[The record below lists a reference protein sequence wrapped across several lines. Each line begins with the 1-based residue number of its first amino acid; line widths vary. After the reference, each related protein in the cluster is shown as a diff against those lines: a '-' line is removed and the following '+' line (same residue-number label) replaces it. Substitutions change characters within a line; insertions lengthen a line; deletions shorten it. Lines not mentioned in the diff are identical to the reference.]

1 MPKLKIYIHLQ
12 DQDLLNSIL
21 KSAIKNGFTAKK
33 RTSNSLRIR
42 TRKMIKFDK
51 WINKYISI
59 PNIRVVRPDSFL
71 KFKSHAIKYTSFRI
85 NPALG
90 KTYFN
95 AAEIASI
102 YKFPKPSSSKVVV
115 GVISF
120 GGGLYG
126 NVDTNG
132 FLTNGDV
139 QKYWTSIGIPTLNQ
153 PKVIIIPIDGAKNSP
168 DINDGGSTIEN
179 TLDVETIGGCCP
191 SANLTIILYI
201 GPNTFSE
208 FTKIISYATKT
219 TVIKNVSYK
228 PTILSISWGAPESY
242 YTHSIRNNVNT
253 LLRIATNSGI
263 NICTATGDN
272 GSSDGLP
279 GINADFPSSS
289 PYVTAVGGT
298 SLVCGNNIY
307 DSKTKETAWSS
318 GGGAISAYFL
328 KPTYQNNQ
336 SAISGKYRSTP
347 DIASN
352 ANPNTGISYLVKGN
366 SYIYGGTSISAPTI
380 AAFLAAGNIT
390 KFINPF
396 LYRASSSCFHDIT
409 YGSNGAYKCKKFY
422 DNCTGWGSI
431 NGSNLL
437 TLLKS

>member
-1 MPKLKIYIHLQ
+1 
-12 DQDLLNSIL
+12 
-21 KSAIKNGFTAKK
+21 
-33 RTSNSLRIR
+33 
-42 TRKMIKFDK
+42 MIKFDK
-51 WINKYISI
+51 WINKYNSI

-71 KFKSHAIKYTSFRI
+71 KFKNNAIKNKSFGI
-85 NPALG
+85 NRDVS

-102 YKFPKPSSSKVVV
+102 YKIPTPSSSKVVV

-126 NVDTNG
+126 NVDSNG
-132 FLTNGDV
+132 FLTDGDV
-139 QKYWTSIGIPTLNQ
+139 QQYWTSIGIPILNQ
-153 PKVIIIPIDGAKNSP
+153 PKVIIIPINGAKNLP

-219 TVIKNVSYK
+219 IVINNVSYK
-228 PTILSISWGAPESY
+228 PTILSISWGAPEIY
-242 YTHSIRNNVNT
+242 YPKSILNNVNT
-253 LLRIATNSGI
+253 LLKIATNSGI

-272 GSSDGLP
+272 GSSDGLR

-298 SLVCGNNIY
+298 SLVCSNKIY
-307 DSKTKETAWSS
+307 DSKTQETAWSS
-318 GGGAISAYFL
+318 CGGAISAYFV
-328 KPTYQNNQ
+328 KPTYQNNKR
-336 SAISGKYRSTP
+336 AISAKYRSTP

-366 SYIYGGTSISAPTI
+366 YYVYGGTSISAPTV

-409 YGSNGAYKCKKFY
+409 SGSNGAYKAKKFY

-437 TLLKS
+437 KFLKLKPIKK